1 MPKGVLLL
9 CDMRGHQTHFCAN
22 QLCCMMRT
30 GEQKAERKC
39 VCVCKSGWT
48 EEKIMIHGPE
58 TDSS

>member
-39 VCVCKSGWT
+39 VCVCVRVGGQK
-48 EEKIMIHGPE
+48 KRL
-58 TDSS
+58 